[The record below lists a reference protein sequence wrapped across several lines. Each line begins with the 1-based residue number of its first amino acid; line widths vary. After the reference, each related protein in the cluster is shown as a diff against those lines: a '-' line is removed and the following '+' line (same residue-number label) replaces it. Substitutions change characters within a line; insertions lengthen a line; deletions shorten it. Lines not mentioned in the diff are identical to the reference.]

1 LGKIVADSQHGV
13 KEEFSSYLI
22 KSREKC
28 SDDLSKMLEPSPRE
42 YEGRV
47 VRVTLFDELALER
60 AACGSALGPHEFS
73 REDSVLDALPT
84 INALV
89 LTEPVNSRMVGN
101 PSLTELWKG
110 CPLYSQNL

>member
-22 KSREKC
+22 KPGEKC
-28 SDDLSKMLEPSPRE
+28 SDDLSKMLEPSLRE

-47 VRVTLFDELALER
+47 VGVTLFDELALER
-60 AACGSALGPHEFS
+60 AASALGPHEFS

-101 PSLTELWKG
+101 P
-110 CPLYSQNL
+110 

>member
-28 SDDLSKMLEPSPRE
+28 SDDLSNMLEPSLRE

-47 VRVTLFDELALER
+47 VGVTPFDELALER

-84 INALV
+84 INAPV

-101 PSLTELWKG
+101 CHLTGIREG
-110 CPLYSQNL
+110 